1 MAFFY
6 NFQTI
11 NYLNRDARNII
22 AKASILPE
30 ILNKMDGFY
39 PYIIKDYERPDMIA
53 FNEYG
58 DEQLDWIIYF
68 ANNITDPYYD
78 WPLFPEDF
86 NRYMVKKYNKT
97 LYELQSQISHYKYL
111 GITGESQE
119 DIDRKS
125 WHMSTETHALIN
137 DTTGWYPVYVYDYE
151 VELNDAKRSIK
162 LLNKTYVPQLK
173 RELKKIFN
181 NEQLQ

>member
-11 NYLNRDARNII
+11 NYFNKDARNII
-22 AKASILPE
+22 AKAAILPSILSK
-30 ILNKMDGFY
+30 LDGFY
-39 PYIIKDYERPDMIA
+39 PYVIKDYERPDMIA

-58 DEQLDWIIYF
+58 DEELDWIIYF
-68 ANNITDPYYD
+68 SNNIVDPFYD
-78 WPLFPEDF
+78 WPLSPENF
-86 NRYMVKKYNKT
+86 NSYMVKKYNKS

-111 GITGESQE
+111 GITNESQE

-125 WHMSTETHALIN
+125 WIMSTETHALTD
-137 DTTGWYPVYVYDYE
+137 DTAGWYPVYVYDYE
-151 VELNDAKRSIK
+151 TELNDAKRSIK
-162 LLNKTYVPQLK
+162 LLNKIYIPQLK

-181 NEQLQ
+181 NEQL